1 MPSLIETK
9 NYIISE
15 PARPKACIIWLHG
28 LGASGHDLAEGV
40 WPSMPDEVKNQYRA
54 IFPHASSSPVTI
66 NGGMSMPAWYDIYSV
81 ENIDREDDVGLEKS
95 VAIINDLIHKQFQ
108 DNRVANNIVIAGFSQ
123 GGGVAIHAG
132 LNCTKKLAA
141 IMLCSSYVPLQD
153 ELLKAKNRLNYQT
166 PIFFMHG
173 KTDFVVPCE
182 LLQRGYDF
190 LSANGFKNYLELYEQ
205 GHCFS
210 HLQLQSIAQN
220 LMES

>member
-15 PARPKACIIWLHG
+15 PARPRACIIWLHG

-40 WPSMPDEVKNQYRA
+40 WPYMPDDIKNQYRA

-66 NGGMSMPAWYDIYSV
+66 NGGISMPAWYDIFSL
-81 ENIDREDDVGLEKS
+81 ENVDREDGVGLEKS
-95 VAIINDLIHKQFQ
+95 VVIINDLIQEQSQ
-108 DNRVANNIVIAGFSQ
+108 DDRVANNIVIAGFSQ

-173 KTDFVVPCE
+173 RDDLVVPCE
-182 LLQRGYDF
+182 LMQRGYDF
-190 LSANGFKNYLELYEQ
+190 LRANGLKVSLEMYNH
-205 GHCFS
+205 GHVLS
-210 HLQLQSIAQN
+210 EPQLKEIAHK
-220 LMES
+220 LSL